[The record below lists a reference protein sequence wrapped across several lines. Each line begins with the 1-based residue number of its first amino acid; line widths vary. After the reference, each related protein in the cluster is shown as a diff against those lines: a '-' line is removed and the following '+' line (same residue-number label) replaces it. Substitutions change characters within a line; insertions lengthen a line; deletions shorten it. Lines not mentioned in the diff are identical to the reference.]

1 MRIRLLAAVLLIAGC
16 TIDEGGGIYARAR
29 ELAADPVSRP
39 ITGVC
44 ISACTMR
51 LVRDCVTPGA
61 LLAFHIPRPDTPRN
75 RLFMSAHF
83 PTEIAIWFIE
93 EPTNAPPRWMMGSEA
108 IRLGATPCATDHG

>member
-51 LVRDCVTPGA
+51 LERDCVTPGA
-61 LLAFHIPRPDTPRN
+61 LLAFHIPRPDTPRH
-75 RLFMSAHF
+75 RLMMAGHY
-83 PTEIAIWFIE
+83 PPEIALWFVE
-93 EPTNAPPRWMMGSEA
+93 EPTDADPRWMTGSDA
-108 IRLGATPCATDHG
+108 IRMGARAC